1 MATKYPFHEPQSK
14 ESKLGFN
21 EWDAI
26 QVQDEKVRILCINH
40 FSEREASR
48 QLAAVCNLLV
58 RMLARDFNEPSP
70 KAVKIL
76 PLDQTR
82 GVELRI
88 YRRD

>member
-14 ESKLGFN
+14 ESKLAFN
-21 EWDAI
+21 NWETPPI
-26 QVQDEKVRILCINH
+26 QDDKVRILCLNP

-48 QLAAVCNLLV
+48 QLAAICNLLV
-58 RMLARDFNEPSP
+58 QMLARDFGEHTP

-76 PLDQTR
+76 PLDKTQ
-82 GVELRI
+82 GIELRI